1 MQEFKPPADDLPRP
15 SVMYINVDWCPH
27 CVNSRPLLDELAT
40 MLGQAV
46 PVLSIDGDAY
56 GEWVMNECGEAIK
69 HLSYPTILFA
79 KADGTYAKFEGD
91 RTKEN
96 LLAFACEHSQ
106 AYGPIEACLA

>member
-1 MQEFKPPADDLPRP
+1 MEDFRPPTDVPRP
-15 SVMYINVDWCPH
+15 SILYINVDWCPH
-27 CVNSRPLLDELAT
+27 CVSSRPLMDELAT
-40 MLGQAV
+40 VLGQVV

-56 GEWVMNECGEAIK
+56 GEWIMNECGEAIK

-79 KADGTYAKFEGD
+79 RGDGTYVKFEAE

-106 AYGPIEACLA
+106 SYGQIDACLA